1 MAETAQKIC
10 TPGKGILAADESQGT
25 IGKKFVSINVENN
38 EENRRAYRELL
49 FTAEGIENYISGVI
63 LFSETCKH
71 ATKDGKKLIDVLLEK
86 GIVPGIKVD
95 KGIQVIPG
103 TNDESAT
110 MGLDS
115 LAAMAAEY
123 YALGCRF
130 AKWRAVL
137 KIGNGLPS

>member
-1 MAETAQKIC
+1 V
-10 TPGKGILAADESQGT
+10 G
-25 IGKKFVSINVENN
+25 INVENN

-49 FTAEGIENYISGVI
+49 FTTEGIENHISGVI
-63 LFSETCKH
+63 LFSESARH
-71 ATKDGKKLIDVLLEK
+71 ATKEGKKFIDILNEK
-86 GIVPGIKVD
+86 GIVAGIKVD
-95 KGIQVIPG
+95 KGIAVLPG

-110 MGLDS
+110 LGLDS

-123 YALGCRF
+123 YGLGCRF